1 MLEKRFTIFRLL
13 GVDVKIHISWAIIAL
28 LIAWSLATGFFP
40 SYYPNLSPA
49 IHWWMGVGGALGLFV
64 SIVIHELAH
73 AVVAKKYGIRIR
85 GITLFIFGGVAEMEE
100 EPASAGAEL
109 RMAIAGPITSM
120 VLGTGFY
127 VLSVA
132 GKELLWPVLLTGVFY
147 YLGWINWILALFN
160 LVPAFPLDGGRVLRA
175 YLWSRYGSLR
185 KATRTASNI
194 GSAFG
199 TWMIVLGGFVV
210 LRGNFIAGMWWFL
223 IGLFLRGASQSSYQ
237 QVIIRKA
244 LEGEPIRRFMTPD
257 PVVVPPSLSIEE
269 LVEDYIYK
277 YHHELFPVMTDSK
290 LLGCVLAR
298 QVKQFPRSQWAEH
311 PVEELLAPSSTDNT
325 IAADTDTVQVL
336 ALMQRTGHSRFMV
349 VEGGRLAGVV
359 TLKDLLAFLALK
371 LDLESDE

>member
-1 MLEKRFTIFRLL
+1 MLEKRLTIFRLL
-13 GVDVKIHISWAIIAL
+13 GFDVKLHISWAIIAV
-28 LIAWSLATGFFP
+28 LIAWSLAKGFFP
-40 SYYPNLSPA
+40 LYYPDLSPA
-49 IHWWMGVGGALGLFV
+49 VHWWMGVGGALGLFV
-64 SIVIHELAH
+64 SIILHELAH
-73 AVVAKKYGIRIR
+73 SVVAKKYGIRIR
-85 GITLFIFGGVAEMEE
+85 GITLFIFGGVAEMEQ
-100 EPASAGAEL
+100 EPASAGVEL

-120 VLGTGFY
+120 VLGTAFY
-127 VLSVA
+127 SLSVA
-132 GKELLWPVLLTGVFY
+132 GKAHAWPVLLTGVLL

-290 LLGCVLAR
+290 LLGCVRAQ

-311 PVEELLAPSSTDNT
+311 SVEELLAPSSTDNT
-325 IAADTDTVQVL
+325 IAADTDTVQAL
-336 ALMQRTGHSRFMV
+336 ALMQRTGQSRLMV
-349 VEGGRLAGVV
+349 VEGSKLVGIIA
-359 TLKDLLAFLALK
+359 LKDLLTFLALK
-371 LDLESDE
+371 LDLEGNE

>member
-290 LLGCVLAR
+290 LLGCVRAQ
-298 QVKQFPRSQWAEH
+298 QVKQFPRSRWAEH
-311 PVEELLAPSSTDNT
+311 SVEELLAPSSKDNT
-325 IAADTDTVQVL
+325 IAADTDTVQAL
-336 ALMQRTGHSRFMV
+336 ALMQRTGQSRLMV
-349 VEGGRLAGVV
+349 VEGSKLVGIIA
-359 TLKDLLAFLALK
+359 LKDLLTFLALK
-371 LDLESDE
+371 LDLEGNE

>member
-290 LLGCVLAR
+290 LLGCVRAQ
-298 QVKQFPRSQWAEH
+298 QVKQFPRSRWAEH
-311 PVEELLAPSSTDNT
+311 SVEELLAPSSTDNT
-325 IAADTDTVQVL
+325 IAADTDTVQAL
-336 ALMQRTGHSRFMV
+336 ALMQRTGQSRLMV
-349 VEGGRLAGVV
+349 VEGSKLVGIIA
-359 TLKDLLAFLALK
+359 LKDLLTFLALK
-371 LDLESDE
+371 LDLEGNE

>member
-28 LIAWSLATGFFP
+28 LISWSLATGFFP

-73 AVVAKKYGIRIR
+73 SVIAKRYGIRIR

-127 VLSVA
+127 LLSVA

-237 QVIIRKA
+237 QVIIRRA

-277 YHHELFPVMTDSK
+277 YHHELFPVMTDAK
-290 LLGCVLAR
+290 LLGCVRAQ
-298 QVKQFPRSQWAEH
+298 QVKQIPRSQWAEH
-311 PVEELLAPSSTDNT
+311 SVEELLVPSSQENT

-336 ALMQRTGHSRFMV
+336 SLMQRTGHSRLMV
-349 VEGGRLAGVV
+349 VKGSKLVGIIA
-359 TLKDLLAFLALK
+359 LKDLLAFLALK
-371 LDLESDE
+371 LDLEGNE